1 VTTQSWS
8 QFPQLADARRPPV
21 ALGHTCYGSGL
32 GTCVSEVKSQG
43 PNAMH
48 VLGRGLAEA
57 VDQGFS
63 RACHSRCHDTI
74 TTKQRHNL
82 VRSSVDKR
90 PSTILPEARKCWD
103 ELSRPKSGRRIG
115 RPRLGEPEGRD
126 SITRRASNHVSGR
139 SRPGDPKF
147 TGELDEYNREPRRG

>member
-74 TTKQRHNL
+74 TTSDPR
-82 VRSSVDKR
+82 RYSPKR
-90 PSTILPEARKCWD
+90 ASAGTSFHA
-103 ELSRPKSGRRIG
+103 RPKSGRRIG

>member
-1 VTTQSWS
+1 
-8 QFPQLADARRPPV
+8 
-21 ALGHTCYGSGL
+21 
-32 GTCVSEVKSQG
+32 
-43 PNAMH
+43 MH

-103 ELSRPKSGRRIG
+103 ELSCSSEVRTENRSA
-115 RPRLGEPEGRD
+115 
-126 SITRRASNHVSGR
+126 STRR
-139 SRPGDPKF
+139 
-147 TGELDEYNREPRRG
+147 T